1 MQDFSVAI
9 VGGGISGLALAI
21 GCVRRG
27 IKVQVYEQA
36 HAFAEIGAGVS
47 FGPNALRA
55 LSKIDPALEEG
66 YQRCAT
72 QNAWPEK
79 RTTWFDFRVGKWP
92 DHVSGKRT
100 DTHHIVNVQA
110 PPSGQSSVHRAHFLD
125 EMVKL
130 IPPGTAHF
138 NKKLVNVE
146 HGGSSSS
153 SISISDEQ
161 DYRLVFADG
170 SSATASLVIGCD
182 GVKSR
187 TRQLVLGENDAAVSP
202 EFSGKYAYR
211 GLVPMDEA
219 VGALGEELAR
229 NSQMYFGPGGHI
241 LTFPIEKGAT
251 MNVVA
256 FRSHTQTRWD
266 RPEWVVPTD
275 HAEMRRDFEGWLEAP
290 QRILALMQKADKWA
304 LFDHPPARTFF
315 KGRLVLLGD
324 AAHAST
330 PHQGAGAGQAIEDA
344 LVLSELLKTWRNSS
358 SSSSENVPI
367 EKVIAAYDA
376 VRRPRSQ
383 KVVTTSRLA
392 GMMYDLEH
400 PDCGSDLDKIRNH
413 SLERFSWIWDED
425 LDEQI
430 RVAVDMLS

>member
-1 MQDFSVAI
+1 MQDFTVAI
-9 VGGGISGLALAI
+9 IGGGIGGLALAI
-21 GCVRRG
+21 SCVRRG

-55 LSKIDPALEEG
+55 LAKIDPALEQG

-79 RTTWFDFRVGKWP
+79 KTTWFDFRVGKWP
-92 DHVSGKRT
+92 DDDDDRT
-100 DTHHIVNVQA
+100 DTYHIVNVQS

-125 EMVKL
+125 EMAKL

-138 NKKLVNVE
+138 NKKLADIKHSNNE
-146 HGGSSSS
+146 
-153 SISISDEQ
+153 
-161 DYRLVFADG
+161 DYYELLFADG
-170 SSATASLVIGCD
+170 SSDTASLVIGCD

-202 EFSGKYAYR
+202 QFSGKYAYR
-211 GLVPMDEA
+211 GLVPMDVA
-219 VGALGEELAR
+219 VAALGEELAR

-241 LTFPIEKGAT
+241 LTFPIEKGDT

-256 FRSHTQTRWD
+256 FRTAAKWD
-266 RPEWVVPTD
+266 RPEWVIPTD
-275 HAEMRRDFEGWLEAP
+275 HSEMRRDFAGWLEPA

-304 LFDHPPARTFF
+304 LFDHPPARTFY

-344 LVLSELLKTWRNSS
+344 LVLSELLRTWRGSS
-358 SSSSENVPI
+358 SSSGVPV
-367 EKVIAAYDA
+367 EKVIAGYDA

-383 KVVTTSRLA
+383 KVVTTSRLT
-392 GMMYDLEH
+392 GMMYDWEH
-400 PDCGSDLDKIRNH
+400 PDCGSDLDKIRAY

-430 RVAVDMLS
+430 RVAVDMAS

>member
-1 MQDFSVAI
+1 MQEDFTVAI
-9 VGGGISGLALAI
+9 IGGGIGGLALAI
-21 GCVRRG
+21 SCVRRG
-27 IKVQVYEQA
+27 IKVAVYEQA

-55 LSKIDPALEEG
+55 LAKIDPALELG

-72 QNAWPEK
+72 QNAWPGK
-79 RTTWFDFRVGKWP
+79 KTTWFDFRVGKWP
-92 DHVSGKRT
+92 GNKKEADRT
-100 DTHHIVNVQA
+100 DTYHFVNVQS

-138 NKKLVNVE
+138 NKKLVDIKQQNNSNE
-146 HGGSSSS
+146 
-153 SISISDEQ
+153 
-161 DYRLVFADG
+161 DYQLLFADG
-170 SSATASLVIGCD
+170 SFATASLVIGCD

-202 EFSGKYAYR
+202 QFSGKYAYR
-211 GLVPMDEA
+211 GLVPMDNA
-219 VGALGEELAR
+219 VAALGEELAR

-256 FRSHTQTRWD
+256 FRSAPSSWD
-266 RPEWVVPTD
+266 RPEWVLPTD
-275 HAEMRRDFEGWLEAP
+275 HSEMRRDFAGWLEPA
-290 QRILALMQKADKWA
+290 QRILELMQKADKWA

-315 KGRLVLLGD
+315 RGRLVLLGD

-344 LVLSELLKTWRNSS
+344 LVLSELLRTWRDSNSS
-358 SSSSENVPI
+358 SSFSI

-383 KVVTTSRLA
+383 KVVTTSRLT
-392 GMMYDLEH
+392 GMMYDWEH
-400 PDCGSDLDKIRNH
+400 PDCGDDLDKIRAY

-430 RVAVDMLS
+430 RVAVDMAS

>member
-1 MQDFSVAI
+1 MQDFTVAI
-9 VGGGISGLALAI
+9 VGGGIGGLALAI
-21 GCVRRG
+21 SCVRRG

-72 QNAWPEK
+72 ENAWPEK
-79 RTTWFDFRVGKWP
+79 KTTWFDFRVGKWP
-92 DHVSGKRT
+92 DSEKTSSSDRS
-100 DTHHIVNVQA
+100 DTWHIVNVQS

-138 NKKLVNVE
+138 NKKLVDIKHNDN
-146 HGGSSSS
+146 SSE
-153 SISISDEQ
+153 D
-161 DYRLVFADG
+161 DYQLLFADG
-170 SSATASLVIGCD
+170 SSAAASLVIGCD

-187 TRQLVLGENDAAVSP
+187 TRQLVLGEDDPAVSP
-202 EFSGKYAYR
+202 QFSGKYAYR
-211 GLVPMDEA
+211 GLIPMDNA
-219 VGALGEELAR
+219 VAALGEELAR

-256 FRSHTQTRWD
+256 FRSAAQWD
-266 RPEWVVPTD
+266 KSEWVLPTD
-275 HAEMRRDFEGWLEAP
+275 HAEMRHDFEGWLEPA
-290 QRILALMQKADKWA
+290 QRILEMMQKADKWA
-304 LFDHPPARTFF
+304 LFDHPPARTFY

-344 LVLSELLKTWRNSS
+344 LVLSELLRTWLDNSS
-358 SSSSENVPI
+358 SSSSGVPV

-400 PDCGSDLDKIRNH
+400 PDCGSDLDKVRAH

-425 LDEQI
+425 LDDQI
-430 RVAVDMLS
+430 RVAVDMASYI